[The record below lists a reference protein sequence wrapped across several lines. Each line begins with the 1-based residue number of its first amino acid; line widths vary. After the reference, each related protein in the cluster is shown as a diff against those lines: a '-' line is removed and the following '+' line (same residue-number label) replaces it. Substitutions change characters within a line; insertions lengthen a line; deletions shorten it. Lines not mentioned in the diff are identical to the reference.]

1 MGLVSSDLQNIVNQL
16 GKAKNSINTKY
27 DIMRNNNAN
36 AQEDIT
42 HLYIDE
48 LSPSIDKIEC
58 LNSYDAELEPEKIL
72 EGTKFYS
79 KGKPLIGTMPN
90 NHCQNI
96 VLDVNHVSKNILLG
110 YHDGT
115 GIANIVLQEKQC
127 MPQKSDQDIIPD
139 SGKVLSKVTISGDN
153 NLIPDN
159 IKPGISIFGTVGS
172 GSIKQINELLF
183 EEKSTLKIPSGWYD
197 DSEVKIQ
204 TQEKTCKP
212 STALQIIEPD
222 DEHVLSRVIVEGDE
236 DLIPENIKEGVNI
249 FGVIG
254 TMKEYTE
261 YNIVYV
267 VNQPKQQA
275 YKQKV
280 THGQGFNIISDVP
293 VSSSDEEFK
302 GWSSDP
308 NADSPTYTSGQSV
321 SDSLTDIG
329 DTAILYAV
337 WEELSLS
344 DISIELQ
351 YANDGKLSDGTEI
364 VTATISNGNCGKGYS
379 NISRQVNC
387 EAVSNDKFKNETDTS
402 YQCVLK
408 FNEIGFY
415 PLTVIHTTKS
425 GKSVQATKVIKVA
438 GEGGKMNGDGNM
450 VANSN
455 GSWFDS
461 KWFSSSVP
469 KGCYIKSFTYKF
481 KTPGHDSQ
489 CDSFAVFGKK
499 SDNTEVLLYDFGNT
513 ANINHK
519 VNLTNL
525 GTSAMVQSNNV
536 IKVGDINLT
545 QGNLS
550 ITQWNIQKT
559 YNKSDDIRQLRF
571 FAYSDHTG
579 TCVTGAAID
588 FDIQYDFDMDLYEAD
603 KNK

>member
-58 LNSYDAELEPEKIL
+58 LNSYDTELAPEKIL

-90 NHCQNI
+90 NHCQSI
-96 VLDVNHVSKNILLG
+96 TLDVNHISENILLG

-115 GIANIVLQEKQC
+115 GTANIVLQEKQC
-127 MPQKSDQDIIPD
+127 TPQKDNQDITPD
-139 SGKVLSKVTISGDN
+139 TGKVLSKVIVSGDN

-159 IKPGISIFGTVGS
+159 IKPGINIFGVTGS

-183 EEKSTLKIPSGWYD
+183 EEKSTLKIPSGWYN

-222 DEHVLSRVIVEGDE
+222 DEHVLSRVFVEGDE

-254 TMKEYTE
+254 TMKEYKE

-267 VNQPKQQA
+267 VNEPKQQA
-275 YKQKV
+275 YKQKI
-280 THGQGFNIISDVP
+280 THGQNFNIISNTPSAD
-293 VSSSDEEFK
+293 DKEFK
-302 GWSSDP
+302 GWSEDY
-308 NADSPTYTSGQSV
+308 NAETPSYTSGQLV
-321 SDSLTDIG
+321 TTSLADIG
-329 DTAILYAV
+329 DTAVLYAV

-344 DISIELQ
+344 DIGIALK
-351 YANDGKLSDGTEI
+351 YTNGGKLVSGTET
-364 VTATISNGNCGKGYS
+364 VTATISNGNYGNGYN
-379 NISRQVNC
+379 NISRRIDC
-387 EAVSNDKFKNETDTS
+387 DAVSNDKFKNETDTS
-402 YQCVLK
+402 YQCILK
-408 FNEIGFY
+408 FNELGFY
-415 PLTVIHTTKS
+415 PLTVVHTTKS
-425 GKSVQATKVIKVA
+425 GKQVQATQVIKIA
-438 GEGGKMNGDGNM
+438 GEGGKMSGDGNM
-450 VANSN
+450 VANTN

-461 KWFSSSVP
+461 KWFSNSIP

-481 KTPGHDSQ
+481 KTPGHGSQ
-489 CDSFAVFGKK
+489 YDAFAVFGKK
-499 SDNTEVLLYDFGNT
+499 TDGTEVLLYDFGNT

-519 VNLTNL
+519 VDLTNL
-525 GTSAMVQSNNV
+525 GTASMVQSGHL

-545 QGNLS
+545 QGDLNS
-550 ITQWNIQKT
+550 NQWNIQKT
-559 YNKSDDIRQLRF
+559 YSKSDDIRQLRF
-571 FAYSDHTG
+571 FAYSDHTA
-579 TCVTGAAID
+579 TCITGAAID

-603 KNK
+603 RNR